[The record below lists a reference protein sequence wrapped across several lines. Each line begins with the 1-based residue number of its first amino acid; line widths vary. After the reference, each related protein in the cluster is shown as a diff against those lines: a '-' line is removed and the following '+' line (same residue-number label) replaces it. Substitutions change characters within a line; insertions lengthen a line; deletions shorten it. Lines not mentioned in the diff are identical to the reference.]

1 MTKKQ
6 KALTEIG
13 IIYLIIGAAGW
24 ATFQFFKNE
33 ETVWRFLYADLG
45 MTVVAFAFSIL
56 KRNSSVYDAY
66 WSVIPFYLILI
77 WFVFYGGNQWSVYQW
92 VAAFAVSFWAF
103 RLTWSWG
110 RGWPGWE
117 HEDYRYV
124 NFRKQFGKFF
134 QPINFLAIHLYPTVI
149 VFLGMWGLF
158 WVFNFGDIQNEIVF
172 YTGAFLSVLGVF
184 LELFADKELD
194 RFRKRQN
201 PKKEDLLRS
210 GIWAYSRN
218 PNYLGEIL
226 FWFGLFGMGLAFGA
240 PLYTAIGS
248 CGIFLMFLFASI
260 PMKNKQMEK
269 NRSEAFANY
278 KKEVSVLIPLPP
290 RKKSK

>member
-6 KALTEIG
+6 KALVEIG
-13 IIYLIIGAAGW
+13 LIYLILAGIGWG
-24 ATFQFFKNE
+24 TFIFFENQE
-33 ETVWRFLYADLG
+33 IVWRFLYADLA
-45 MTVVAFAFSIL
+45 MTVATFVFSLL

-66 WSVIPFYLILI
+66 WSVIPFYLIVL
-77 WFVFYGGNQWSVYQW
+77 WFFYYDGMDWTIYQW
-92 VAAFAVSFWAF
+92 TSAFVVSFWAI

-134 QPINFLAIHLYPTVI
+134 QPINLLAIHLYPTII

-158 WVFNFGDIQNEIVF
+158 WVFNFGAVENQFLF
-172 YTGAFLSVLGVF
+172 YCGAFISTLGVF
-184 LELFADKELD
+184 FELFADRELAQ
-194 RFRKRQN
+194 FRKREN
-201 PKKEDLLRS
+201 KKKEDLLRT

-226 FWFGLFGMGLAFGA
+226 FWFGLFAMGFAFGA

-248 CGIFLMFLFASI
+248 VGILLMFLFASI
-260 PMKNKQMEK
+260 PMKNKQMTK
-269 NRSEAFANY
+269 HRPEAFAKY
-278 KKEVSVLIPLPP
+278 KKEVSVLIPLPR
-290 RKKSK
+290 RKG

>member
-6 KALTEIG
+6 LALTEIG
-13 IIYLIIGAAGW
+13 IIYLIIGIVGW
-24 ATFQFFKNE
+24 GTFHFFKNE
-33 ETVWRFLYADLG
+33 TIVWRFLYADLG
-45 MTVVAFAFSIL
+45 MTVVTFAFSIL

-66 WSVIPFYLILI
+66 WSVIPFYLILL
-77 WFVFYGGNQWSVYQW
+77 WFVFYGGNEWDIYQW
-92 VAAFAVSFWAF
+92 VAAFVVSFWAF

-158 WVFNFGDIQNEIVF
+158 WVFNFGEIQNEIVF
-172 YTGAFLSVLGVF
+172 YAGALLSVLGIF
-184 LELFADKELD
+184 FELFADKELD
-194 RFRKRQN
+194 RFRKGEN
-201 PKKEDLLRS
+201 KKKEDLLRS

-226 FWFGLFGMGLAFGA
+226 FWFGLFGMGFAFGA

-248 CGIFLMFLFASI
+248 LGIFLMFLFASI

-269 NRSEAFANY
+269 NRPEAFAKY

-290 RKKSK
+290 RKG